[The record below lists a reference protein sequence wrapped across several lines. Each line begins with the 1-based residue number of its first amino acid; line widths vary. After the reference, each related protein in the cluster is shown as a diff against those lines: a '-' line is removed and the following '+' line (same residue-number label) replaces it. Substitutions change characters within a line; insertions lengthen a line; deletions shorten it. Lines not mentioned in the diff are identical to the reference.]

1 MILEALATA
10 LAGGGLGG
18 ITGLVGTLI
27 TKWDESKKRQ
37 ADIELQRLQNEQT
50 KALLKMEQ
58 AHAIQLAS
66 LTAASQERLADIN
79 AQARADETAS
89 LDFRAS
95 QDSDRAR
102 YLAPEAQG
110 QSRLARWAMGL
121 VDFARGMIRPGA
133 TVYSFVLLTML
144 LLWVMQLYSE
154 KQLTLTPDQAQKLAL
169 EIIGTTTYLA
179 TTCTTWWFGVRGTS
193 RGK

>member
-1 MILEALATA
+1 MIFEAFAAA

-37 ADIELQRLQNEQT
+37 ADIDLQRLQNEQT
-50 KALLKMEQ
+50 KALLRMEQ

-102 YLAPEAQG
+102 YLAPDAQG
-110 QSRLARWAMGL
+110 QSRLVRWAMGL

-154 KQLTLTPDQAQKLAL
+154 KQLTLTSDQAQKLAL